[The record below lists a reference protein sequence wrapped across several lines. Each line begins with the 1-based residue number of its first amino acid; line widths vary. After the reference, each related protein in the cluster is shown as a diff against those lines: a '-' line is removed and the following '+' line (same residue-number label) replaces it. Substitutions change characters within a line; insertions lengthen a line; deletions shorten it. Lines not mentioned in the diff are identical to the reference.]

1 MGQADGASHGDVVC
15 EGRCPECGRHVQLTW
30 QRTLTG
36 QRGGEVDRCS
46 CGLEAVLVVET
57 RDLLQWF
64 WRDPAELPASF
75 GSSAVPPCGEE
86 VGRVIPPVQLHL
98 V

>member
-1 MGQADGASHGDVVC
+1 
-15 EGRCPECGRHVQLTW
+15 
-30 QRTLTG
+30 
-36 QRGGEVDRCS
+36 
-46 CGLEAVLVVET
+46 VLVVET
-57 RDLLQWF
+57 RDVLQWF

-75 GSSAVPPCGEE
+75 GSSAVPPFGEE

>member
-1 MGQADGASHGDVVC
+1 VGRADGFVC
-15 EGRCPECGRHVQLTW
+15 EGRCPVCGRRVRLTW
-30 QRTLTG
+30 QRT
-36 QRGGEVDRCS
+36 GEVDRCS

-57 RDLLQWF
+57 RDVLQWF

-75 GSSAVPPCGEE
+75 GSSAVPPFGEE